1 MNLDM
6 ENLTDSLNTN
16 KISLNVQKTE
26 LVISK
31 HRRKKIGSEVNI
43 KLSRKWLY
51 PADSVKY
58 TGIRIDEN
66 MKWKHHVTDIAIKL
80 NRANALLF
88 KIRNFAN
95 VNILGTICYAIF
107 GPQID
112 YANVVWARKFNAVK
126 RFFTLQKKAL
136 RIISFQPR
144 DCHSS
149 PSFKKHN
156 ILKFEDKIP
165 LENVLQVSKY
175 VINIL
180 PSHPKFHHKSISF
193 SGICLLEYFNQFFKF
208 LFKVCHFSFRSC

>member
-1 MNLDM
+1 M

-88 KIRNFAN
+88 KIRNFVN
-95 VNILGTICYAIF
+95 VNTLKTIYYAIV
-107 GPQID
+107 GSHIN
-112 YANVVWARKFNAVK
+112 YANVVWAQNFNAVN
-126 RFFTLQKKAL
+126 RVFIFQKKSL
-136 RIISFQPR
+136 RIIIR
-144 DCHSS
+144 
-149 PSFKKHN
+149 KW
-156 ILKFEDKIP
+156 
-165 LENVLQVSKY
+165 
-175 VINIL
+175 IN
-180 PSHPKFHHKSISF
+180 
-193 SGICLLEYFNQFFKF
+193 
-208 LFKVCHFSFRSC
+208 

>member
-1 MNLDM
+1 MK
-6 ENLTDSLNTN
+6 NLTGWLNAN
-16 KISLNVQKTE
+16 KISPNVKKTE
-26 LVISK
+26 SLIFKHEGKNIDSK
-31 HRRKKIGSEVNI
+31 VKNKLCRKQ
-43 KLSRKWLY
+43 LY
-51 PADSVKY
+51 PTGAVKY
-58 TGIRIDEN
+58 LGIRTDEYLN
-66 MKWKHHVTDIAIKL
+66 WKHHLIDIAIKL

-88 KIRNFAN
+88 KIRNFVN

-156 ILKFEDKIP
+156 ILKFEGKIP